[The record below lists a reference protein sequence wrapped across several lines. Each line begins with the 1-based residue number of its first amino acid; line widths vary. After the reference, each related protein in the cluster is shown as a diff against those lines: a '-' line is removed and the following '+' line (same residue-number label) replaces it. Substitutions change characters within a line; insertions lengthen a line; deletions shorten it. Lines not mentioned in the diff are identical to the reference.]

1 MTTTSPPPST
11 SAVSAVSA
19 ASATSATSAVSA
31 ALAATDAARSPE
43 SLAPAKI
50 LLVDDQPQ
58 NLLALEAIL
67 EPLGERLVRAMSGPE
82 ALKHLLTDEFAVILL
97 DVQMPGMDGF
107 ETATLIKEREKT
119 RHVPIIFLT
128 AINKAE
134 QYIYRGY
141 NVGAV
146 DYIAKPFDAEILR
159 SKVSVFVDLYKKNKK
174 VHEQAELLRAARE
187 REVAELKRL
196 GEERYR
202 SLAESMP
209 QIVWTADGAGGLTY
223 GNRRW
228 FDCAGRAPGEA
239 GALAWRA
246 VLPPGDCERFEV
258 EWRRALEAGQ
268 NWEAEFR
275 FGSPAS
281 GYRWHLVRAVPAS
294 DAAGPAASWIGTS
307 TDIDDRRR
315 AEDRLRLLSEAS
327 RLLASAPTAEGA
339 LGDVARLAV
348 EQLADYCA
356 FDLADE
362 EGAGGEEGGGG
373 GARRVVVVHRD
384 EARTPFAELLLRE
397 LDAASG
403 APFGPGQAM
412 RTGRTQLLTEAPAAL
427 REAIARRP
435 ELREA
440 YERVGLRSA
449 LSVPLVARGRV
460 LGAMTVALA
469 EAGGRLGPD
478 DLVLVEDLARRAA
491 LALDSARLYAVA
503 ERERSTLA
511 EAHRAKD
518 EFLATLS
525 HELRTPLNA
534 MLGWVQLLRTEDP
547 DPATL
552 KRGLETLE
560 RNTKAQAQ
568 LIEDLLDISR
578 IITGKLAL
586 QPRPV
591 QLAPVLEAAVEVLR
605 SAAEAKGIRLV
616 TSIAPHRGFV
626 RGDTDRLQQVV
637 WNLLSNAVKF
647 TPKGGV
653 VRVVLDEDPAGGA
666 RLRVIDDGQGIQPDF
681 LPYVFDR
688 FRQADGTSARAHG
701 GLGLGLA
708 IVRHLIEL
716 HGGRAE
722 AHSEG
727 LGQGSTF
734 TVVLPI
740 DEGAGAASEAGAD
753 SSPES
758 LSFSSSHLLDGVTI
772 VLVEDEPD
780 GRELLSAV
788 LERSGAHVVAVGS
801 AGEAWDAIERET
813 PTVLLSDI
821 GLPGED
827 GHSLIRRVRARAIER
842 GGDVPAAALTAY
854 ASAEDGAKALAAGFH
869 AHMAKPIEPALLV
882 RMVAKLARRT
892 PPGRPAGEW
901 PGARERGAGELKALE
916 RGGAHR
922 ACSGGAPGEGGA
934 IYSRGRAQDRPG
946 PRPYQ
951 KGASRREALRETG
964 SAGKARAVAELFDA
978 GGSASSASSRS
989 VKDAD
994 GSLEACRSADPEA
1007 ARPPAACRSP
1017 LRLELKPIAAL
1028 AAPGR

>member
-1 MTTTSPPPST
+1 MTIPPTPIPPLTSFSPGER
-11 SAVSAVSA
+11 SA
-19 ASATSATSAVSA
+19 
-31 ALAATDAARSPE
+31 PE
-43 SLAPAKI
+43 SHASGRAPESHASGRAPESNAPGRGLESSAPGRGLESNAPGRGPGGLAPSKI

-67 EPLGERLVRAMSGPE
+67 EPLGERLVRAISGPE

-187 REVAELKRL
+187 REVAELRRL

-209 QIVWTADGAGGLTY
+209 QIVWTADAGGTLTY

-228 FDCAGRAPGEA
+228 FDCAKRPPGEA
-239 GALAWRA
+239 DALAWRA
-246 VLPPGDCERFEV
+246 VLPPEDGERFEADW
-258 EWRRALEAGQ
+258 WRAVQAGQ

-275 FGSPAS
+275 FGSPGS
-281 GYRWHLVRAVPAS
+281 GYRWHLVRAVPCL
-294 DAAGPAASWIGTS
+294 DAGGQIGSWIGTS

-327 RLLASAPTAEGA
+327 RLLASASTGEGG
-339 LGDVARLAV
+339 LVEVARLAIAT
-348 EQLADYCA
+348 LADYCSV
-356 FDLADE
+356 DLVDE
-362 EGAGGEEGGGG
+362 EGVAR
-373 GARRVVVVHRD
+373 GAVVVHRD
-384 EARTPFAELLLRE
+384 EARVGAAEQILRA
-397 LDAASG
+397 LDEAPG
-403 APFGPGQAM
+403 GPFGAARAM
-412 RTGRTQLLTEAPAAL
+412 KTKRAQHLTELPREVAEALQGRPA
-427 REAIARRP
+427 
-435 ELREA
+435 LREA
-440 YERVGLRSA
+440 YEMAGFCSS

-460 LGAMTVALA
+460 LGALTVALA
-469 EAGGRLGPD
+469 GAGGHLGPD
-478 DLVLVEDLARRAA
+478 DLVLIEDLARRAA

-547 DPATL
+547 DQATL
-552 KRGLETLE
+552 RRGLETLE

-591 QLAPVLEAAVEVLR
+591 QLAPVLESAVEVLR
-605 SAAEAKGIRLV
+605 SAANAKGVELV
-616 TSIAPHRGFV
+616 TAIAPHRGFV
-626 RGDTDRLQQVV
+626 RGDPDRLQQVV

-647 TPKGGV
+647 TPKGGI
-653 VRVVLDEDPAGGA
+653 VRVVLDDDERGA
-666 RLRVIDDGQGIQPDF
+666 RLRVIDNGQGIRHDF

-716 HGGRAE
+716 HGGQVE
-722 AHSEG
+722 ASSEG
-727 LGQGSTF
+727 LGYGSTF
-734 TVVLPI
+734 TVTLPI
-740 DEGAGAASEAGAD
+740 DDGAGTAFEAGAD
-753 SSPES
+753 VGPES
-758 LSFSSSHLLDGVTI
+758 MAFSSSHLLAGIDI

-788 LERSGAHVVAVGS
+788 LERSGARVTAVGS
-801 AGEAWDAIERET
+801 AGEAWDVLEREA

-827 GHSLIRRVRARAIER
+827 GHSLIRRVRALPPDR

-854 ASAEDGAKALAAGFH
+854 ASAEDGARALAAGFH
-869 AHMAKPIEPALLV
+869 AHLAKPIEPAVLV
-882 RMVAKLARRT
+882 RMVAKLARRS
-892 PPGRPAGEW
+892 PPARSVPEERVE
-901 PGARERGAGELKALE
+901 AREKALE
-916 RGGAHR
+916 RRSENAPPLFDGG
-922 ACSGGAPGEGGA
+922 
-934 IYSRGRAQDRPG
+934 
-946 PRPYQ
+946 
-951 KGASRREALRETG
+951 SRRRPWLNL
-964 SAGKARAVAELFDA
+964 K
-978 GGSASSASSRS
+978 SRF
-989 VKDAD
+989 
-994 GSLEACRSADPEA
+994 RSTWT
-1007 ARPPAACRSP
+1007 
-1017 LRLELKPIAAL
+1017 
-1028 AAPGR
+1028 APVFHN

>member
-1 MTTTSPPPST
+1 MTTISPTSPPSEARP
-11 SAVSAVSA
+11 AVE
-19 ASATSATSAVSA
+19 
-31 ALAATDAARSPE
+31 ALAPG
-43 SLAPAKI
+43 KI

-67 EPLGERLVRAMSGPE
+67 EPLGERLVRASSGPE

-187 REVAELKRL
+187 RELAELRRL

-209 QIVWTADGAGGLTY
+209 QIVWTADAGGALTY

-228 FDCAGRAPGEA
+228 FDCAGAEPGEP
-239 GALAWRA
+239 GALSWGA
-246 VLPPGDCERFEV
+246 VLPPDDCERFER
-258 EWRRALEAGQ
+258 EWRRAVAEGQ

-275 FGSPAS
+275 FGSPGA
-281 GYRWHLVRAVPAS
+281 GYRWHLVRAVPVS
-294 DAAGPAASWIGTS
+294 DAAGQTSSWIGTS

-327 RLLASAPTAEGA
+327 RLLASAPTVEGA
-339 LGDVARLAV
+339 LGEVARLSV

-356 FDLADE
+356 IDLVDE
-362 EGAGGEEGGGG
+362 AGES
-373 GARRVVVVHRD
+373 RRAVVVHRD
-384 EARTPFAELLLRE
+384 GARAPLAELILRE
-397 LDAASG
+397 LDASPG
-403 APFGPGQAM
+403 SPFGPALAM
-412 RTGRTQLLTEAPAAL
+412 RTGRTQLLAELPPELRAAMGD
-427 REAIARRP
+427 RP

-449 LSVPLVARGRV
+449 LSVPFVARGRV
-460 LGAMTVALA
+460 LGALTVALA
-469 EAGGRLGPD
+469 GAGGRLDPD
-478 DLVLVEDLARRAA
+478 DLMLVEDLARRAA
-491 LALDSARLYAVA
+491 LALDSARLYEVA
-503 ERERSTLA
+503 ERERHSLA

-534 MLGWVQLLRTEDP
+534 MLGWVQLLRNEDP
-547 DPATL
+547 DAAML

-591 QLAPVLEAAVEVLR
+591 QLAPVIEAAVDVVR
-605 SAAEAKGIRLV
+605 SAADAKGVEIV
-616 TSIAPHRGFV
+616 TAIAPHRGFV
-626 RGDTDRLQQVV
+626 RGDPDRLQQVV
-637 WNLLSNAVKF
+637 WNLLTNAIKF
-647 TPKGGV
+647 TSKGGV
-653 VRVVLDEDPAGGA
+653 VRVVLDEDGAGGV
-666 RLRVIDDGQGIQPDF
+666 RLRVIDNGQGIRQDF
-681 LPYVFDR
+681 LPFVFDR

-716 HGGRAE
+716 HGGRVE
-722 AHSEG
+722 AHSAG
-727 LGQGSTF
+727 LGHGATF
-734 TVVLPI
+734 TVTLPI
-740 DEGAGAASEAGAD
+740 DEAASAAGEADAEAP
-753 SSPES
+753 PES
-758 LSFSSSHLLDGVTI
+758 LSFTSSHVLSGINVI
-772 VLVEDEPD
+772 LVEDEPD

-788 LERSGAHVVAVGS
+788 LERSGARVTAVGS
-801 AGEAWDAIERET
+801 AAEAWDAFEHEV

-821 GLPGED
+821 GLPAED
-827 GHSLIRRVRARAIER
+827 GHSLIRRVRGRPPER

-854 ASAEDGAKALAAGFH
+854 ASADDGAKALAAGFQ

-882 RMVAKLARRT
+882 RMVARLARRS
-892 PPGRPAGEW
+892 PPGRGGAVEAGE
-901 PGARERGAGELKALE
+901 ARE
-916 RGGAHR
+916 
-922 ACSGGAPGEGGA
+922 P
-934 IYSRGRAQDRPG
+934 
-946 PRPYQ
+946 
-951 KGASRREALRETG
+951 
-964 SAGKARAVAELFDA
+964 AVAERKA
-978 GGSASSASSRS
+978 
-989 VKDAD
+989 
-994 GSLEACRSADPEA
+994 
-1007 ARPPAACRSP
+1007 
-1017 LRLELKPIAAL
+1017 
-1028 AAPGR
+1028 